1 MGQGRRPSGRPL
13 SATERSALSTESE
26 DRDAREHAE
35 TVALKALTFVLSDA
49 GLRNRFIA
57 VSGTAPGDFESQIE
71 NPDFLAGVLDFLLA
85 NEPDLMAF
93 CEAAQLDPEVP
104 SKAHW
109 ALVGLLE

>member
-1 MGQGRRPSGRPL
+1 MGHGRGLPSRPL
-13 SATERSALSTESE
+13 SAIERSPLSAESN
-26 DRDAREHAE
+26 DRAAREHAE

-57 VSGTAPGDFESQIE
+57 VSGTAPGDFEGQIE
-71 NPDFLAGVLDFLLA
+71 NPHFLAGVLDFLMA
-85 NEPDLMAF
+85 NEPDLLAF

>member
-1 MGQGRRPSGRPL
+1 MGRGQRFAGRPPN
-13 SATERSALSTESE
+13 AIERLALAVEPD
-26 DRDAREHAE
+26 DRKAREHAE

-57 VSGTAPGDFESQIE
+57 ISGTAPGDFESQIE
-71 NPDFLAGVLDFLLA
+71 NPSFLAGVLDFLLA
-85 NEPDLMAF
+85 NEPDLLAF
-93 CEAAQLDPEVP
+93 CEAAELEPDVP